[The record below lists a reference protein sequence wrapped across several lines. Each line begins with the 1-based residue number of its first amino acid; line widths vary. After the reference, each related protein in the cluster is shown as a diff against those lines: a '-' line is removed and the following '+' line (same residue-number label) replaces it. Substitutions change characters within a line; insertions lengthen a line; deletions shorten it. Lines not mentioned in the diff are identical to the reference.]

1 MSEETVR
8 WRVLFSGKVQHVG
21 FRYTAYYLARELY
34 LTGWVDNL
42 PDGRVAMEAQG
53 GKYLKDCALYVTVE
67 PCPMCAAAMNWA
79 QMGRIVYGADD
90 PKRGYSLFTPSLLH
104 PKTEVQK
111 SVLEAECSEP
121 VSNFFKTKR

>member
-42 PDGRVAMEAQG
+42 PDGRVVMEAQG
-53 GKYLKDCALYVTVE
+53 GVSRVRKLLLRLKS
-67 PCPMCAAAMNWA
+67 
-79 QMGRIVYGADD
+79 QRHIRITDMEIQTLE
-90 PKRGYSLFTPSLLH
+90 PKRFDRRFEVRGYDR
-104 PKTEVQK
+104 E
-111 SVLEAECSEP
+111 EAEW
-121 VSNFFKTKR
+121 